1 MLEWN
6 TKHFPPNLQS
16 GLTLSNFRDVGGG
29 FELRNQISHRKTVC
43 IKRNHY
49 LINYNRMRTQW
60 TIKGNRD
67 AGSSGLYDR
76 GLHRYLRNFGGG
88 VWTPETPL
96 GTPLLRDTSMQKKT
110 SSSVGYTIII
120 SPVINIFPM
129 LILFFFFGAC
139 NVWMSMSSKI
149 LQRKVLPLVS
159 RSKYKRSNQLN
170 QPTKT
175 VITEEI
181 ITHLIHLWNWQHTT
195 ICYCTLRF
203 LHFSASLWSHVK
215 LKPGISYT
223 K

>member
-1 MLEWN
+1 VNYKRKSRRRFFWLVRSR
-6 TKHFPPNLQS
+6 TPPIS
-16 GLTLSNFRDVGGG
+16 SEFR
-29 FELRNQISHRKTVC
+29 
-43 IKRNHY
+43 
-49 LINYNRMRTQW
+49 
-60 TIKGNRD
+60 
-67 AGSSGLYDR
+67 
-76 GLHRYLRNFGGG
+76 GGG
-88 VWTPETPL
+88 VLNPETPL

-181 ITHLIHLWNWQHTT
+181 ITHLIHL
-195 ICYCTLRF
+195 
-203 LHFSASLWSHVK
+203 
-215 LKPGISYT
+215 
-223 K
+223 